1 MRLIYTDAT
10 RTTVRIEQNNGTVVF
25 AKAGSE
31 ILDRIVRD
39 AIPTD
44 ETGKL
49 LGQAPPIENFN
60 VPIGR

>member
-10 RTTVRIEQNNGTVVF
+10 RTTVRVELDNGSVSF
-25 AKAGSE
+25 AKADSE

-44 ETGKL
+44 DDGNLIEVP
-49 LGQAPPIENFN
+49 PPIED
-60 VPIGR
+60 PPLDDG